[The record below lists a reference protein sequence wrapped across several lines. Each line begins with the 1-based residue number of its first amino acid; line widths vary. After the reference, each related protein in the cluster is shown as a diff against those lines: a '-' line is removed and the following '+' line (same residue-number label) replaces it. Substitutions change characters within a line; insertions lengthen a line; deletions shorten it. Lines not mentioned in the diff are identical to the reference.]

1 MLPMGPPVSARRNVP
16 MTVLLLVAGL
26 LAIGFAFAWPW

>member
-1 MLPMGPPVSARRNVP
+1 MTPMDPPVSARRNVP
-16 MTVLLLVAGL
+16 MIAVVIAAAL